1 MSIFNLP
8 LGNKMN
14 DCEFMEIDVA
24 KWVKQARE
32 HAEMSQE
39 QLALE
44 LGYKGKGTVSA
55 WEKNTNAVPFDKM
68 VEISKITG
76 VSLPYMNQSDSAP
89 LVFKDPADGP
99 IKLKLYDVAASC
111 GNGHFNGN
119 YPDLIRTI
127 SLTDEAALEL
137 FGTANLK
144 NVQMIP
150 PDGDSMEPTIPA
162 KSMCFIKTDID
173 VISSSGIYLFTF
185 QGATFMKRLFL
196 TKGNVIQVSSDNKLY
211 EKGDFTIE
219 ANEQHELI
227 IHGKLWKALSLD
239 MINLG

>member
-1 MSIFNLP
+1 MVDCKNMEFNI
-8 LGNKMN
+8 GQ
-14 DCEFMEIDVA
+14 
-24 KWVKQARE
+24 WVKQARE
-32 HAEMSQE
+32 KANKSQE
-39 QLALE
+39 QLALD

-68 VEISKITG
+68 LEISKITG
-76 VSLPYMNQSDSAP
+76 LPLPYASNGSPSVIVSDP
-89 LVFKDPADGP
+89 DDGP

-111 GNGHFNGN
+111 GSGHFNGN

-127 SLTDEAALEL
+127 SLTEDAALEL

-144 NVQMIP
+144 DVQMIP

-162 KSMCFIKTDID
+162 KSICFIKTNID
-173 VISSSGIYLFTF
+173 SISSSGIYLFTF

-196 TKGNVIQVSSDNKLY
+196 GRGNIIHVSSDNRFY
-211 EKGDFTIE
+211 EKGDFTINPDE
-219 ANEQHELI
+219 IHDLV
-227 IHGKLWKALSLD
+227 IHGKLWKAMSLD